1 MLIVAHRHLPSVRR
15 AGRVGDADGLP
26 TSVDVADS
34 VPDLPVAEAEAGR
47 VVPGDP
53 PPRMGVRTTPGADR
67 LTSFLEA
74 SRESQHDDAAVHRQ
88 VESRPDDDVRV
99 VPGDLAEN
107 RNGLVALH
115 GGLVA
120 LQEVDAEAH
129 LDVGPVRTIDGV
141 GTTLAVLVTSE
152 VEGARHRDRDVGLP
166 AEGPQLQAV
175 VVIRHRPLV
184 EVDRRDDLASRV
196 TEREVVGAGGRETD
210 GGSDQGQ
217 GREQREHQLLHL
229 LHDRYSSSEG
239 WWFGSAD

>member
-15 AGRVGDADGLP
+15 AGRVGDADRFP
-26 TSVDVADS
+26 ASFDVTDA
-34 VPDLPVAEAEAGR
+34 VPDLPIAEAETGR

-53 PPRMGVRTTPGADR
+53 SPGMGVRTTPRADR

-74 SRESQHDDAAVHRQ
+74 SREGENDDAAVHRE

-99 VPGDLAEN
+99 VRGDLTQN
-107 RNGLVALH
+107 GRGLVVLH

-120 LQEVDAEAH
+120 LQEVDAESH
-129 LDVGPVRTIDGV
+129 LDLIPVRMVD
-141 GTTLAVLVTSE
+141 AVLVALD

-166 AEGPQLQAV
+166 AEGPQLEAV
-175 VVIRHRPLV
+175 AIVRHDPGV
-184 EVDRRDDLASRV
+184 EVGRRDDRAG
-196 TEREVVGAGGRETD
+196 VVGQADHVAAGGRESD